1 MRPVPASPEQ
11 ERGLWVDLAR
21 AGPFVAGRHR
31 MAVPQVVMD
40 PNTGKQ
46 RLGMIVRAAQASQL
60 HPRSGCGEGA
70 SACPFALWEVFT
82 KRQILRSLLQPVKWN
97 FLGIGV

>member
-60 HPRSGCGEGA
+60 HPGA
-70 SACPFALWEVFT
+70 GAGRGRVPAPLHFGKF
-82 KRQILRSLLQPVKWN
+82 LQKDK
-97 FLGIGV
+97 FLDRYFNQLNGTFWG